1 MIRLSVEE
9 MVNTASQWELD
20 EEIISYAEQ
29 IQRVLSVDG
38 DVVEWRDAVEM
49 AYNELVVPKIFQ

>member
-1 MIRLSVEE
+1 MIRLSVEQ
-9 MVNTASQWELD
+9 MVEAAAVWELD
-20 EEIISYAEQ
+20 EELLSYAEQ

-49 AYNELVVPKIFQ
+49 AYNELVVPRY

>member
-1 MIRLSVEE
+1 MIRLSVEQ
-9 MVNTASQWELD
+9 MVETAGQWGLD
-20 EEIISYAEQ
+20 EELVSYAEQ

-49 AYNELVVPKIFQ
+49 AYNELVVPKLFL

>member
-1 MIRLSVEE
+1 MVEAAA
-9 MVNTASQWELD
+9 VWELD
-20 EEIISYAEQ
+20 EELLSYAEQ

-49 AYNELVVPKIFQ
+49 AYNELVVPRY